1 MVHQPF
7 IKVEATAVQDDPLR
21 ERRDGQ
27 PRLVPAQFGFTL
39 IELLVVISIITV
51 LVALLLPALKKAKDS
66 VRQVNCLNNLKQLH
80 LAIVIYAENENRNHL
95 IFTTSPPDLGTNW
108 HRSVWTVLTGETRS
122 DFTAAHGVIR
132 KSNGS
137 WVYRCPFDLQPT
149 PVHDPWFSYSCNK
162 NPIDTKFEGRS
173 DVLLLMDFD
182 HYLANGFT
190 SNLNFFWPRR
200 HPQNNVNIFF
210 EDGHASQREQE
221 EVPDRIMDPGFW
233 EL

>member
-7 IKVEATAVQDDPLR
+7 IKLKPPPSRTTLR

-108 HRSVWTVLTGETRS
+108 HRSVWTVSPGRRDLTS
-122 DFTAAHGVIR
+122 
-132 KSNGS
+132 
-137 WVYRCPFDLQPT
+137 PQP
-149 PVHDPWFSYSCNK
+149 
-162 NPIDTKFEGRS
+162 
-173 DVLLLMDFD
+173 M
-182 HYLANGFT
+182 A
-190 SNLNFFWPRR
+190 
-200 HPQNNVNIFF
+200 
-210 EDGHASQREQE
+210 
-221 EVPDRIMDPGFW
+221 
-233 EL
+233 